1 MGRFKSRLLNI
12 LFWSVVSAAFIGPG
26 TVTTATKAGA
36 NFQFDLLW
44 ALVFST
50 FACLLLQE
58 ASARLTINS
67 QLNLGEAISK
77 KFEGRSSRTLV
88 LFVIIVAI
96 ILGCAAYEAG
106 NILGAVEGLGMIF
119 NIDAIYFVTG
129 IGVLALFVF
138 LLDSVHTIARL
149 MGIVV
154 FIMGAAFFFTS
165 LSLKPDWSEVLRGSV
180 VPVFPDGSSSVF
192 LIIALI
198 GTTVI
203 PYDLFLGSGALNK
216 KQSIKDMRFGLSFA
230 VILGGIISMSVM
242 GVGNA
247 VTEHMSDAE
256 KATFLNELNFDTDG
270 YTMLTGHLKKT
281 IGTFAVYV
289 FGIGMFAAG
298 FSSAVTS
305 PLASAITARSLFSN
319 KNNEKKWHP
328 KKLYFKL
335 VIAGVLGVGLTFGYL
350 GVKPIPAII
359 IAQAFNGLI
368 LPLIA
373 VFLINV
379 VNDPDIIG
387 ENHLNSWVSNILMGF
402 VLWITMIL
410 GFTNISKSVAKAV
423 GIDLSSTDS
432 SVIIP
437 VTIVTLIITVIVLW
451 KIYRKRFKLVEQRL

>member
-1 MGRFKSRLLNI
+1 MTLRKRILSV

-26 TVTTATKAGA
+26 TITTATKAGVFY
-36 NFQFDLLW
+36 NFELLW

-88 LFVIIVAI
+88 LFIIIVAI

-119 NIDAIYFVTG
+119 NVDAVWFVTG
-129 IGVLALFVF
+129 IAVLAVLVF
-138 LLDSVHTIARL
+138 LLDSVHTIARV
-149 MGIVV
+149 MGFVV

-165 LSLKPDWSEVLRGSV
+165 ISLKPDWGEVLRGST
-180 VPVFPDGSSSVF
+180 VPVFPDGSGSA
-192 LIIALI
+192 LIIIALI

-247 VTEHMSDAE
+247 VTEHMSDLE
-256 KATFLNELNFDTDG
+256 KANFLSDLDFDTEG
-270 YTMLTGHLKKT
+270 YVLLTGHLKKS
-281 IGTFAVYV
+281 IGVFAVYV

-298 FSSAVTS
+298 FSSAITS

-319 KNNEKKWHP
+319 DTNKERWHP
-328 KKLYFKL
+328 KKIYFKL
-335 VIAGVLGVGLTFGYL
+335 VIVGVLGVGLLFGYL

-379 VNDPDIIG
+379 VNDPEIIG
-387 ENHLNSWVSNILMGF
+387 EDHLNSWISNLMMGF

-410 GFTNISKSVAKAV
+410 GFTNISKSIAKAIGFNLV
-423 GIDLSSTDS
+423 STDA

-437 VTIVTLIITVIVLW
+437 VAAGTFIITIIILW
-451 KIYRKRFKLVEQRL
+451 KIYKKRIKLVEQRL